1 MEDAILG
8 VQAPDFRLSAIGGD
22 IQLSDY
28 RGKKVVLYFYPRD
41 NTAGCSNQALGFRE
55 LTNEFA
61 ALGAVILGVSRDS
74 LGSHEKFAAKLEL
87 PFLLLSDSEGLV
99 CELYQ
104 VLKEKNLY
112 GKKSIGIERSTF
124 IIDEKGIVRHSFR
137 KVKVAGHAEA
147 VLQSLKQL

>member
-1 MEDAILG
+1 MEEVVLG
-8 VQAPDFRLSAIGGD
+8 VQAPDFRLSGVGGD
-22 IQLSDY
+22 AQLSDY

-55 LTNEFA
+55 LANDFA

-74 LGSHEKFAAKLEL
+74 LASHEKFAAKLEL
-87 PFLLLSDSEGLV
+87 PFLLLSDGEGVV

-124 IIDEKGIVRHSFR
+124 IIDEKGIVRHIFR

-147 VLQSLKQL
+147 VLQLLKQL